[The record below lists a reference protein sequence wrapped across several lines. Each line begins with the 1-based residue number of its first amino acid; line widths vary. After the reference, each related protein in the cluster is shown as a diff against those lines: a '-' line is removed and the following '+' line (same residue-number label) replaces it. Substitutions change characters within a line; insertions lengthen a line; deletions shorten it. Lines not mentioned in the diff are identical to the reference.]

1 MKPLILITPT
11 YTYTDK
17 LPLNDFTFR
26 VNSTYVAA
34 FSAAG
39 AVPVVAV
46 ETDYEA
52 LVEHAD
58 GVLFAGGVDVDPVY
72 FGEAAANDTVEI
84 CRARD
89 ELELALFEKAAA
101 KGLPILGICRGIQ
114 LINVALGGS
123 LWQDIPS
130 QCAGSLVHSGGARH
144 EVRCEDNSVVSRLF
158 GESVLTNSYH
168 HQSVKTPGRGLR
180 VTAYASDGIV
190 EAVEHESLP
199 ILGLQWHPE
208 RQTGDFKPDG
218 VDDMTE
224 VFRMFV
230 RCCAERNSSYARDS
244 SCAKRS

>member
-1 MKPLILITPT
+1 MVFMKPLILITPT

-34 FSAAG
+34 LSAAG
-39 AVPVVAV
+39 ATPVVAV

-52 LVEHAD
+52 LVEHAN
-58 GVLFAGGVDVDPVY
+58 GVLFAGGVDVDPAC
-72 FGEAAANDTVEI
+72 FGEAVVNTTVEI
-84 CRARD
+84 SRARD
-89 ELELALFEKAAA
+89 ALELALFEKAAA

-130 QCAGSLVHSGGARH
+130 QCAGALVHSGGARH
-144 EVRCEDNSVVSRLF
+144 AVRCEENSVVHRLF
-158 GESVLTNSYH
+158 GERVLTNSYH

-180 VTAYASDGIV
+180 VTAYTSDGIV
-190 EAVEHESLP
+190 EAVEHESMP

-208 RQTGDFKPDG
+208 RQTGAFKPDG

-224 VFRMFV
+224 VFRLFV
-230 RCCAERNSSYARDS
+230 RCCAKCEDGCAR
-244 SCAKRS
+244 RG